1 MSWRARR
8 ARWPE
13 CHVHPTVKPPFV
25 YLTRAYWPRRCARY
39 AYFAEALGKRSGWK
53 TQLLLK
59 KDHPEYFGL
68 NGVGDADVLGR

>member
-1 MSWRARR
+1 
-8 ARWPE
+8 
-13 CHVHPTVKPPFV
+13 V